1 MSWRRKGLILLL
13 TVLVLGACSS
23 GSGKLYEWCKKRDF
37 PRICQKYF

>member
-1 MSWRRKGLILLL
+1 MSQWRKGLILLL
-13 TVLVLGACSS
+13 AVLVLSACSS

>member
-1 MSWRRKGLILLL
+1 MSQWHKGLILLL
-13 TVLVLGACSS
+13 AVLVLSACSS